1 MNMTKAFLV
10 FVLAVVLAS
19 SFSDSNVVASSSSSV
34 NGFGYNHC
42 IKLCFPNSYTDADC
56 KFECTKLLGYSDG
69 GCMGLAPKFK
79 CCCKK

>member
-10 FVLAVVLAS
+10 SVLAVLLAT
-19 SFSDSNVVASSSSSV
+19 SFLNSNALASSSV
-34 NGFGYNHC
+34 NGFGYDHC
-42 IKLCFPNSYTDADC
+42 IKLCYPNHYTDADC